1 MINKRQQ
8 IIEGVVADVIA
19 EEIHKSI
26 LEDAVHPQFYE
37 CIKSSSDTLEIIVQI
52 VQFLDI
58 KTGLKK
64 KLGYSNAYPVLC
76 RVLDLLRP
84 DLEDG
89 PLTAHH
95 ACFLLRQDFLYE
107 HLQQKR
113 GFFLR
118 ERNK

>member
-1 MINKRQQ
+1 MIDKQ

-26 LEDAVHPQFYE
+26 LEDSFHPQFYE
-37 CIKSSSDTLEIIVQI
+37 CIKSSSNTLEIIVQI

-64 KLGYSNAYPVLC
+64 KLGYHNAYPVLC
-76 RVLDLLRP
+76 RVLALLRP
-84 DLEDG
+84 DLEDAS
-89 PLTAHH
+89 LTAHY

-113 GFFLR
+113 GFFLPGK
-118 ERNK
+118 NK